1 MSKTKNY
8 AEGVDKEFKI
18 HKVKKNK
25 SKLDKHKNFIY
36 NMASVRKTDLDDD
49 FDEMYDYAYTNGKIK
64 QR

>member
-25 SKLDKHKNFIY
+25 SKLDKHKKIIY
-36 NMASVRKTDLDDD
+36 NMASVKKTDLDDD